1 MPSTTNSKRGPGRPK
16 GGRAGQA
23 ERRLKRELADKEG
36 LIELLRATRDVI
48 VELQHTATASPVLGI
63 IGGITTLSI
72 AHRFR
77 LITTLDYTIGLAAV
91 GLLEVGSV
99 ADKLGEGLAGVI
111 ASIGSLIPSVNKDIK
126 VGSYDNLIAPSNNYT
141 DARGQQDTAKK
152 SVGVSDV
159 FNVKPSQ

>member
-36 LIELLRATRDVI
+36 LVELLRATRDVI
-48 VELQHTATASPVLGI
+48 VELQHTATANPVLGI
-63 IGGITTLSI
+63 VGGITTLSI

-77 LITTLDYTIGLAAV
+77 LITTLDYTVGLAAV
-91 GLLEVGSV
+91 GLLEVGAV
-99 ADKLGEGLAGVI
+99 GDKLGEGLAGII
-111 ASIGSLIPSVNKDIK
+111 ASIGSLIPSINKDVK

-141 DARGQQDTAKK
+141 DARNQGETAKK

-159 FNVKPSQ
+159 LNVKP